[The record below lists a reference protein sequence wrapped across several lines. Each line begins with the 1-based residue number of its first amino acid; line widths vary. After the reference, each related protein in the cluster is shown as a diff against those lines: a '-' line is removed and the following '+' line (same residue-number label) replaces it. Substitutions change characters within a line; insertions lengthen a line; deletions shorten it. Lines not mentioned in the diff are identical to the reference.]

1 MYLDLVEMIE
11 SEKKPVLPGQGKMS
25 GAYGVRTLRQ
35 LRKNNQEPSER
46 LKKKIDTTY
55 SYFLAE
61 VDPVIGDLITY
72 LLCDQPIDVPGAMLT
87 YLTKRKEKLKELE
100 QAGEKKDAD
109 VEQRKEVEES
119 VEEAPPTPKIN
130 KRPKKEAK
138 LYLAVSIGPLV
149 TKLVNRIAVTRP
161 KKVVDFMC
169 EELNEMIYGG
179 DEELKKEI
187 EIDERFEM
195 YKGMD
200 GPKLPKAGDT
210 VEVEVETPAVELKS
224 AEPAEEPVPS
234 TIKAPVVSEDEAHSI
249 DVTIAVKAQSIQFAV
264 LGMDNAGKSSI
275 VNMLQGKGHVKTKPT
290 IGFRPVSMMLDEQTT
305 IRFYDIGGS
314 KKIRDIWGQ
323 YYHDAHAIIYVV
335 DLSEQDETRK
345 QECKA
350 LFDATM
356 AHSFVSGKP
365 LLVLGNKADVDGGMS
380 VDDLSSFLNL
390 SEYTP
395 LHNGNVGVSACS
407 AALMESEGEAVDDR
421 IEGNLE
427 ALIKTVQDNYIG
439 LNDRVIVDS
448 KTKAKEDQKKRLQ
461 RERTVLKNKIILAFA
476 DTVKEEFKPDETD
489 IKKSNPEDSFT
500 ADEGLTFLCAELG
513 EEQAALSPSALEI
526 AAMVGYQRLALQ
538 IVGSLKVPISKKKD
552 PMTWEEIHALVV
564 EIRNE
569 LGLET
574 AAGVLPT
581 A

>member
-1 MYLDLVEMIE
+1 MIE
-11 SEKKPVLPGQGKMS
+11 SETKSVLPGSGKS

-55 SYFLAE
+55 SYFLEE
-61 VDPVIGDLITY
+61 VDPVIGDLITH
-72 LLCDQPIDVPGAMLT
+72 LLCEQPIDVPGAMLT
-87 YLTKRKEKLKELE
+87 YLTKRKEKMKEAE
-100 QAGEKKDAD
+100 QTAEKKDAD
-109 VEQRKEVEES
+109 VEQREATEEPPVEETPP
-119 VEEAPPTPKIN
+119 APKVN

-161 KKVVDFMC
+161 KKVVDYLC

-179 DEELKKEI
+179 DEETKREI
-187 EIDERFEM
+187 EVDERFEM

-200 GPKLPKAGDT
+200 GPKQPKDGDT

-224 AEPAEEPVPS
+224 YEPAEEPTPS
-234 TIKAPVVSEDEAHSI
+234 STVKEPVVAEDDAPSV
-249 DVTIAVKAQSIQFAV
+249 DVTVAVKAQSIQFAV

-275 VNMLQGKGHVKTKPT
+275 LNMLQGKGHQKTKPT
-290 IGFRPVSMMLDEQTT
+290 IGFRPTSMMLDEQTT

-335 DLSEQDETRK
+335 DLSEQDETRRA
-345 QECKA
+345 ECKA

-356 AHSFVSGKP
+356 AHPFVAGKP
-365 LLVLGNKADVDGGMS
+365 LLVFGNKADVDNGMS
-380 VDDLSSFLNL
+380 IEDLSNFLNL
-390 SEYTP
+390 SEYTS
-395 LHNGNVGVSACS
+395 LHGNIAVSACS
-407 AALMESEGEAVDDR
+407 AALMESEDEAVDDR
-421 IEGNLE
+421 IESNLE
-427 ALIKTVQDNYIG
+427 GLIKTVQDNFMW
-439 LNDRVIVDS
+439 LNERVEADS
-448 KTKAKEDQKKRLQ
+448 RTKSKEDQKKRLQ
-461 RERTVLKNKIILAFA
+461 RERTVLRNKIVLAFA
-476 DTVKEEFKPDETD
+476 DDVKEECRPDETD
-489 IKKSNPEDSFT
+489 IKKSNPEDLFT
-500 ADEGLTFLCAELG
+500 REEGLTFLASELG
-513 EEQAALSPSALEI
+513 EEVAAMPPTALEI
-526 AAMVGYQRLALQ
+526 ASMVGYQRLALQ

-552 PMTWEEIHALVV
+552 PMSWEEIHALVV

-569 LGLET
+569 LGLAT
-574 AAGVLPT
+574 SGLLPS